1 MPHAV
6 EKAVSISGHADD
18 TEPLTGGVVA
28 DVVEVSCISGWSR
41 VVGLADPSV
50 GRAQKCPIVC
60 EISQSCVARLRGVS
74 GSSTHGRSMGRTAS
88 VMRVVVRG
96 GLGVHVAGVGVASRW
111 HTMVLGR
118 SGPGTP
124 RRHQSLVAPRCR
136 RRRSCL
142 APVPQM
148 QAVLGV
154 DVCQSCVRAAS
165 SASA

>member
-41 VVGLADPSV
+41 VVGLADPTV

-74 GSSTHGRSMGRTAS
+74 GSSTQGRSMGRTAS

-96 GLGVHVAGVGVASRW
+96 GLGVHVAGAGVASRW

-118 SGPGTP
+118 SGPG
-124 RRHQSLVAPRCR
+124 RYQSLVAPRCR

-154 DVCQSCVRAAS
+154 DVCQSCVKAAS
-165 SASA
+165 SVSA